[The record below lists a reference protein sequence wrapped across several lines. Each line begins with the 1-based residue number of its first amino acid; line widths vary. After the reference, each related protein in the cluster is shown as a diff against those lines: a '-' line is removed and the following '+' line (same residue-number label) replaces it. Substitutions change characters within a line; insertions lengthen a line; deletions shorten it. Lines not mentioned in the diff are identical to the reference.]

1 MDGRESVGKRRAST
15 GATGDGYGLTYTPNG
30 AWQFGTGPWDANG
43 ELVYYDP
50 SNGQHT
56 DLNATLW
63 NHVVYSYDGS
73 KERVFINGQFV
84 QSRDSNG
91 SPVANSQPLTI
102 GGQNGNYLQRVHNG
116 KIDELRIYN
125 RSLSAGEISQ
135 LHHWESQSP
144 TPPNITAQPVSD
156 QNATTGGNITFNIGA
171 AGDGNSYQWQKRDAN
186 GTWIN
191 IDGANSNSYAI
202 NSLQL
207 SHAGTYRAAVTSAS
221 GGTAYSSESTLNI
234 TLAPGAK
241 IWDFV
246 TGGAVNSSPAI
257 GSDGTVYVG
266 SNDRKLYAIN
276 SQTGAKLWEFEAG
289 HDFNSSSPAIGS
301 DGTVYVGSWDKKL
314 YAINGQTGVKLWEFE
329 TGSSV
334 WGSSPAIGSDGTVYV
349 GSNDKK
355 VYALNPDGSKKW
367 EYETGGDVRSSPA
380 IGSDGTV
387 YVGSLD
393 KKLYALNGQTGEK
406 LWEYET
412 GSDVSSPAIGLD
424 GTVYVGSWIEAL
436 NGKTGAKLWE
446 FDTGNNLRSSPAIGS
461 DGTIYVG
468 SQDRKIYAINGQT
481 GVKLWEFEM
490 GSFSGKNRQ

>member
-1 MDGRESVGKRRAST
+1 MHSSPAIGSDGTVYVGSDDNKLYALKSTSLGLAKSPWPKFGANNQNTGRQFNSSAGLVAYYPFNGNANDESQNTNNGTVQGATLTTDRNGLDGRAYSFDGSSTYISVPHSAELNLASNFTISFWATRAGRSVDGWAGIVGKRRAST

-43 ELVYYDP
+43 ELTYYDP
-50 SNGQHT
+50 SNSQHT

-135 LHHWESQSP
+135 LHHWESQGP

-156 QNATTGGNITFNIGA
+156 QNATTGGNITFSIGA

-191 IDGANSNSYAI
+191 IDGANSNSYTI

-221 GGTAYSSESTLNI
+221 GGTLT
-234 TLAPGAK
+234 APR
-241 IWDFV
+241 V
-246 TGGAVNSSPAI
+246 
-257 GSDGTVYVG
+257 
-266 SNDRKLYAIN
+266 
-276 SQTGAKLWEFEAG
+276 
-289 HDFNSSSPAIGS
+289 H
-301 DGTVYVGSWDKKL
+301 
-314 YAINGQTGVKLWEFE
+314 
-329 TGSSV
+329 
-334 WGSSPAIGSDGTVYV
+334 
-349 GSNDKK
+349 
-355 VYALNPDGSKKW
+355 
-367 EYETGGDVRSSPA
+367 
-380 IGSDGTV
+380 
-387 YVGSLD
+387 
-393 KKLYALNGQTGEK
+393 
-406 LWEYET
+406 
-412 GSDVSSPAIGLD
+412 
-424 GTVYVGSWIEAL
+424 
-436 NGKTGAKLWE
+436 
-446 FDTGNNLRSSPAIGS
+446 
-461 DGTIYVG
+461 
-468 SQDRKIYAINGQT
+468 
-481 GVKLWEFEM
+481 
-490 GSFSGKNRQ
+490 